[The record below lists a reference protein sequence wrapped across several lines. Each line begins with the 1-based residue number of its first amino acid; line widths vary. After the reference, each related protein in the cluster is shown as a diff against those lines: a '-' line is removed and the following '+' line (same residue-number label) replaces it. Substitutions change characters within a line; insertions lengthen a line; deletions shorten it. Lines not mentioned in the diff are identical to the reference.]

1 MKRSNNMHE
10 RSETKHGKTSIIW
23 QAVGV
28 VGELLIS
35 FAVICALYIVW
46 QMWWTGAQAEHI
58 QVETRQSVSWTN
70 PAAGPKTKIALP
82 QVDNPPKLQGVK
94 HGDLLARIYIP
105 RFGDQWERNVIEGVD
120 MEILN
125 RRGLGHYPKTELP
138 GEIGNITIIG
148 HRNGYGQPLADVDRF
163 QKGDSII
170 LRTKDYWFVYKY
182 ITHKIVRPEQVEVLD
197 PDPINHSKEPKK
209 RMITIITCE
218 PKFSTPKFR
227 FVSFGELDYWA
238 KVSDGIPKELS
249 TLDENGKVKFVNNEQ
264 QSLISHLDSLVPLT
278 IGALI
283 VYLII
288 FAAGAIA
295 WQWPLRREIK
305 AGLKP
310 KPEFSIFGG
319 LMRLQ
324 PGILPVRLILSLIIY
339 LICIMILMQWVYPFV
354 SANIPFLREMS
365 AYTATPY

>member
-1 MKRSNNMHE
+1 
-10 RSETKHGKTSIIW
+10 
-23 QAVGV
+23 
-28 VGELLIS
+28 
-35 FAVICALYIVW
+35 
-46 QMWWTGAQAEHI
+46 
-58 QVETRQSVSWTN
+58 
-70 PAAGPKTKIALP
+70 
-82 QVDNPPKLQGVK
+82 
-94 HGDLLARIYIP
+94 
-105 RFGDQWERNVIEGVD
+105 
-120 MEILN
+120 
-125 RRGLGHYPKTELP
+125 
-138 GEIGNITIIG
+138 
-148 HRNGYGQPLADVDRF
+148 GYGQPLADVDRF

-227 FVSFGELDYWA
+227 FVSFGKLDYWA

-249 TLDENGKVKFVNNEQ
+249 TLDENGKVKFVNNEK
-264 QSLISHLDSLVPLT
+264 QSLISHLDSLVPLM

-339 LICIMILMQWVYPFV
+339 LICMMILMQWVYPFV
-354 SANIPFLREMS
+354 SANIPFLRE
-365 AYTATPY
+365 

>member
-1 MKRSNNMHE
+1 M
-10 RSETKHGKTSIIW
+10 
-23 QAVGV
+23 
-28 VGELLIS
+28 
-35 FAVICALYIVW
+35 
-46 QMWWTGAQAEHI
+46 
-58 QVETRQSVSWTN
+58 
-70 PAAGPKTKIALP
+70 
-82 QVDNPPKLQGVK
+82 
-94 HGDLLARIYIP
+94 
-105 RFGDQWERNVIEGVD
+105 
-120 MEILN
+120 
-125 RRGLGHYPKTELP
+125 
-138 GEIGNITIIG
+138 
-148 HRNGYGQPLADVDRF
+148 
-163 QKGDSII
+163 
-170 LRTKDYWFVYKY
+170 
-182 ITHKIVRPEQVEVLD
+182 
-197 PDPINHSKEPKK
+197 
-209 RMITIITCE
+209 
-218 PKFSTPKFR
+218 
-227 FVSFGELDYWA
+227 
-238 KVSDGIPKELS
+238 
-249 TLDENGKVKFVNNEQ
+249 
-264 QSLISHLDSLVPLT
+264 ISHLDSLVPLM